1 MVVAA
6 CTQYSRNISRYERN
20 CNKSDDD
27 DDDDG
32 GDGDDDGTGPQFLMK
47 SVVNLP
53 GKILIPAEVL
63 PLVVVR
69 NAWWS
74 SKKVV

>member
-1 MVVAA
+1 M
-6 CTQYSRNISRYERN
+6 YERN

-32 GDGDDDGTGPQFLMK
+32 GDGDDGVGPQFLMK
-47 SVVNLP
+47 SVVNIP
-53 GKILIPAEVL
+53 GKILIPAGVL
-63 PLVVVR
+63 PSVVVR
-69 NAWWS
+69 YAWWS